1 MSAKTTREVE
11 LELDALET
19 ELEHALLKIVELL
32 TNPENSPEWSPS
44 EAAWWLCAN
53 HRCFV
58 LSRRYTALRDGRYE
72 LLIELAARAGSA
84 PDGTRWREWFEKG
97 ERVCK

>member
-1 MSAKTTREVE
+1 MSAETMREVNRE
-11 LELDALET
+11 LEALEY
-19 ELEHALLKIVELL
+19 ELEYALLKIAELL
-32 TNPENSPEWSPS
+32 TNPRNSPEWSPS

-58 LSRRYTALRDGRYE
+58 LSRRNTALRDGRYE

-84 PDGTRWREWFEKG
+84 PDGTRWREWFENG
-97 ERVCK
+97 EKVCK